1 MNPQALYIGPRKV
14 NDALAKMRP
23 DLEFKEPVENINQLW
38 KGLESGAIDPVVHI
52 IFILD
57 NFFDPAGQK
66 TAFEDF
72 VATMA
77 PHCIVCI
84 LNYRPTYVEAI
95 RERIQYKL
103 PDGHYYFVNP
113 KHPHPDIDGAI
124 ADFVRVSDQQDIID
138 VFSDDVKPE
147 IQKKEEP
154 APVAV
159 NDENEFAEEDNPYLG
174 QLVVVTS
181 SKGGSG
187 KSAIAVSLASFLAHA
202 STASAKKN
210 VEDRALKVLI
220 LDLDIR
226 DGQLGFLTGNTSPT
240 MLNLRAKD
248 INMKTVEETVI
259 ESSRLRCDLMLA
271 PKRPRNADD
280 IPPEF
285 FVELVGYLRKMYDY
299 IIMDTSVN
307 YLDPLLEK
315 VAYPMADQI
324 IFVCDVV
331 VQSVFSMT
339 RWIQEVTQPQENGG
353 MGISR
358 KKIGIVVNKAKGDV
372 NMPAEKIKTASLNIP
387 ILTSVPD
394 AGKLFAHSANMQSME
409 VVLRNKDVYK
419 AIRRLARSVVVR
431 RYRLTDFVDNT

>member
-1 MNPQALYIGPRKV
+1 M
-14 NDALAKMRP
+14 
-23 DLEFKEPVENINQLW
+23 
-38 KGLESGAIDPVVHI
+38 
-52 IFILD
+52 
-57 NFFDPAGQK
+57 
-66 TAFEDF
+66 
-72 VATMA
+72 
-77 PHCIVCI
+77 
-84 LNYRPTYVEAI
+84 
-95 RERIQYKL
+95 
-103 PDGHYYFVNP
+103 
-113 KHPHPDIDGAI
+113 
-124 ADFVRVSDQQDIID
+124 
-138 VFSDDVKPE
+138 
-147 IQKKEEP
+147 
-154 APVAV
+154 
-159 NDENEFAEEDNPYLG
+159 
-174 QLVVVTS
+174 
-181 SKGGSG
+181 
-187 KSAIAVSLASFLAHA
+187 SLASFLAHA
-202 STASAKKN
+202 STASVKKN

-248 INMKTVEETVI
+248 INMKTVKETVI

-431 RYRLTDFVDNT
+431 RYRLTDFIDNT